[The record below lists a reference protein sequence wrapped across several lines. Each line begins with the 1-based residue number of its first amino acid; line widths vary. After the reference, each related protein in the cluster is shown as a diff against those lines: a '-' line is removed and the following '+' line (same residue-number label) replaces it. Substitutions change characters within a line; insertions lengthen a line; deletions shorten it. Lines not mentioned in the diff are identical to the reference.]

1 MPASSGA
8 RKSGEHH
15 DPLERTGVALP
26 VDLRPESGSIA
37 IVPEPRSPF
46 TEAVE
51 RAGGTVAPLSDATR
65 GLVWLGAQGDG
76 LSELLREHPGIGW
89 VQLPWAGVDS
99 FADTLVEFAGR
110 ALPVWTSAKSAF
122 SDPVAEHAL
131 ALTLAI
137 MRGLPDKARSTSWSR
152 SKVGISLYGRSVVII
167 GAGGIAIEL
176 IRLLQAFDTHITI
189 VRRHAVDVMGAQ
201 LTVTSQQLLAVLP
214 GADLVVVA
222 AASTDETAHL
232 IGAAELAAMK
242 PTAALVNIARGRL
255 VDSQAL
261 AATLHSGHLAGAGLD
276 VTDPEPLPDGHPLW
290 SAPRC
295 IITSHSADTPEMTEP
310 LLAGRVRHNVT
321 AFLGDGAFIG
331 VVDPKQGY

>member
-1 MPASSGA
+1 MRTGSSA
-8 RKSGEHH
+8 RRGGEHH
-15 DPLERTGVALP
+15 DPLAGRGVALP
-26 VDLRPESGSIA
+26 VDLRPESGPIA
-37 IVPEPRSPF
+37 IVPEQRSPF

-51 RAGGTVAPLSDATR
+51 RAGGTVAPLSGATR
-65 GLVWLGAQGDG
+65 GLVWLRAGGDG
-76 LSELLREHPGIGW
+76 LSELLRDHPHIGW
-89 VQLPWAGVDS
+89 VQLPWAGVDG
-99 FADTLVEFAGR
+99 FADTLAEFAGR

-131 ALTLAI
+131 ALALAI
-137 MRGLPDKARSTSWSR
+137 MRGLPDKARSMSWSG

-176 IRLLQAFDTHITI
+176 IRLLRPFDTHITI
-189 VRRHAVDVMGAQ
+189 VRRHAGDIGGAQ
-201 LTVTSQQLLAVLP
+201 RTVTSEQLLAVLP
-214 GADLVVVA
+214 DADLVVVA

-255 VDSQAL
+255 VDSDAL
-261 AATLHSGHLAGAGLD
+261 VAALNAGHLAGAGLD

-310 LLAGRVRHNVT
+310 LLAGRVKYNVT

-331 VVDPKQGY
+331 VVDPKAGY